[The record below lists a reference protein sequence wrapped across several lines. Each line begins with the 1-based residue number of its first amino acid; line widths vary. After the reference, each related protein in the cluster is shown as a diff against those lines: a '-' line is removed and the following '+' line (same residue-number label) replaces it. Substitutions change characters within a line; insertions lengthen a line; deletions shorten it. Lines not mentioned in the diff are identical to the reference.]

1 MFYVKRKLAQRK
13 LAQEKQL
20 ARQLALT
27 LGFNVGYHSYKIPH
41 CRRGIMKTIQM
52 TLVVQ
57 FLVSGL
63 WFLVEVVQFLV
74 SGLWFLVI

>member
-1 MFYVKRKLAQRK
+1 
-13 LAQEKQL
+13 
-20 ARQLALT
+20 
-27 LGFNVGYHSYKIPH
+27 
-41 CRRGIMKTIQM
+41 MKTIQM